1 MKKLILFVL
10 LGLPCFGAITISD
23 TYSATGN
30 GTTASITLPFTPST
44 NDLMILSFVADS
56 TSGGTPSG
64 WSLAVSQNQTLYSYV
79 YLYYK
84 IAGASESKTITV
96 SVPSGGPWSLGYA
109 EFKGI
114 ATSPLDRTASAT
126 NQGGSGSIAS
136 GTTSTTSQASEVWVC
151 VAGVIQAYYGV
162 PVYVSSWSGGFTS
175 MTGDIF
181 YEYGNPG
188 DTGQNM
194 AYKIVSST
202 GAASSTATLD
212 YTATHST
219 GVIATFKGLT
229 SSTRKR
235 VTVER
240 N

>member
-1 MKKLILFVL
+1 MRRLILTAL
-10 LGLPCFGAITISD
+10 LAWPCFGAITLYNS
-23 TYSATGN
+23 YSAVGT
-30 GTTASITLPFTPST
+30 GTTATITLPFTPSV
-44 NDLMILSFVADS
+44 NDLMVLSFVADS

-64 WSLAVSQNQTLYSYV
+64 WTLAVTQNQTAYSYV

-84 IAGASESKTITV
+84 IAGASESSHITV

-109 EFKGI
+109 EFTSI
-114 ATSPLDRTASAT
+114 AASPLDTTASAQ

-136 GTTSTTSQASEVWVC
+136 GTTSGTSQANEVWVC
-151 VAGVIQAYYGV
+151 VAGVVQAYYGV

-175 MTGDIF
+175 ATGDIF

-188 DTGQNM
+188 DTGLNM

-202 GAASSTATLD
+202 GSASSTATLSSN
-212 YTATHST
+212 ATHST
-219 GVIATFKGLT
+219 GVIATFKGAAFV
-229 SSTRKR
+229 RKR
-235 VTVER
+235 VTVVR